1 MRVVEDFYKVGYKYM
16 GKQMWAVFFQMES
29 AQEAMMK
36 MIKNGVEVT
45 GMESDTLQ
53 KKQTILEIR
62 KNK

>member
-1 MRVVEDFYKVGYKYM
+1 MKVNEFYKVGYKYM

-29 AQEAMMK
+29 AQEAMVK

>member
-1 MRVVEDFYKVGYKYM
+1 MKVNEFYKVGYKYM

-45 GMESDTLQ
+45 GMESDTLD

>member
-1 MRVVEDFYKVGYKYM
+1 MKVNEFYKVGYKYM

-36 MIKNGVEVT
+36 MIKRGVEVT
-45 GMESDTLQ
+45 GMDSDTLE